1 VEDGACGAAITN
13 VPPSSRLKSKQR
25 NVIRVLDTRMTLCC
39 SVRQRSLQIQ
49 AATGAMI
56 FSCFLRPVQP
66 LLVLGKAPAMVT
78 IRDVARESGFSST
91 TVSIVLNNAP
101 LARYIPAV
109 TKKRIERA
117 AQKLGYR
124 PNQFA
129 RSLRS
134 KRSHTVG
141 VMVFDMT
148 DPFCTLIL
156 RGIENTLYQSSYLP
170 ILTDVH
176 NEGSRFE
183 RYLELLLDRR
193 IEALIVVANWLFL
206 DINLLGDLEKSSIPT
221 AMIGCELKTDSISSV
236 IVDNEVGGHLALEHL
251 HVLGHRKVAF
261 IRGPKSLTDSSPRW
275 RGIRNCAKQC
285 GLELDAR
292 LILDMPE
299 SRDPLSSFESGYKL
313 TEELLRQKRTF
324 TAMLAFDDMSAFG
337 AIRALSKAGIRVPEQ
352 CSVIGFDDVATSAI
366 YTPSLTTVR
375 QPMEAMGASAVG
387 IVVDG
392 INAVLEK
399 REITAT
405 HRKVA
410 PELVVRDSTRS
421 VG

>member
-1 VEDGACGAAITN
+1 
-13 VPPSSRLKSKQR
+13 
-25 NVIRVLDTRMTLCC
+25 
-39 SVRQRSLQIQ
+39 
-49 AATGAMI
+49 
-56 FSCFLRPVQP
+56 
-66 LLVLGKAPAMVT
+66 MVT
-78 IRDVARESGFSST
+78 IRDVAKESGFSST

-101 LARYIPAV
+101 LSRYIPAV

-156 RGIENTLYQSSYLP
+156 RGIENTLYQASYLP

-183 RYLELLLDRR
+183 RYLEMLLDRR
-193 IEALIVVANWLFL
+193 IEGLIVIANWLFL
-206 DINLLGDLEKSSIPT
+206 DINLLADLEKSSIPT
-221 AMIGCELKTDSISSV
+221 AMIGCELKNDSMSSV
-236 IVDNEVGGHLALEHL
+236 IVDNEVGGQLALEHL
-251 HVLGHRKVAF
+251 YSLGHRKIAF
-261 IRGPKSLTDSSPRW
+261 IRGPKGLTDSSPRW
-275 RGIRNCAKQC
+275 RGIRNFVKQS
-285 GLELDAR
+285 GLEIDSHLVLD
-292 LILDMPE
+292 LPE

-313 TEELLRQKRTF
+313 TEDLIRQKRSF
-324 TAMLAFDDMSAFG
+324 TALLAFDDMSAFG
-337 AIRALSKAGIRVPEQ
+337 AIRALSKSGIRVPEQ

-399 REITAT
+399 REMGAT
-405 HRKVA
+405 HRKVT
-410 PELVVRDSTRS
+410 PELVMRESTRNLA
-421 VG
+421 

>member
-1 VEDGACGAAITN
+1 
-13 VPPSSRLKSKQR
+13 
-25 NVIRVLDTRMTLCC
+25 
-39 SVRQRSLQIQ
+39 
-49 AATGAMI
+49 
-56 FSCFLRPVQP
+56 
-66 LLVLGKAPAMVT
+66 MVT
-78 IRDVARESGFSST
+78 IRDVAKESGFSST

-101 LARYIPAV
+101 LSRYIPAV

-156 RGIENTLYQSSYLP
+156 RGIENTLYQLSYLP

-183 RYLELLLDRR
+183 RYLEMLLDRR
-193 IEALIVVANWLFL
+193 VEGLIVIANWLFL
-206 DINLLGDLEKSSIPT
+206 DINLLADLEKSSIPT
-221 AMIGCELKTDSISSV
+221 AMIGCELKNDSMSSV
-236 IVDNEVGGHLALEHL
+236 IVDNEVGGQLALEHL
-251 HVLGHRKVAF
+251 YSLGHRKIAF
-261 IRGPKSLTDSSPRW
+261 IRGPKGLTDSSPRW
-275 RGIRNCAKQC
+275 RGIRNFVKQS
-285 GLELDAR
+285 GLEIDSHLVLD
-292 LILDMPE
+292 LPE

-313 TEELLRQKRTF
+313 TEDLIRQKRSF
-324 TAMLAFDDMSAFG
+324 TALLAFDDMSAFG
-337 AIRALSKAGIRVPEQ
+337 AIRALSKSGIRVPEQ

-399 REITAT
+399 REMGAT
-405 HRKVA
+405 HRKVT
-410 PELVVRDSTRS
+410 PELVMRESTRNL
-421 VG
+421 V

>member
-1 VEDGACGAAITN
+1 
-13 VPPSSRLKSKQR
+13 
-25 NVIRVLDTRMTLCC
+25 
-39 SVRQRSLQIQ
+39 
-49 AATGAMI
+49 
-56 FSCFLRPVQP
+56 
-66 LLVLGKAPAMVT
+66 MVT
-78 IRDVARESGFSST
+78 IRDVAKESGFSST

-101 LARYIPAV
+101 LSRYIPAV

-156 RGIENTLYQSSYLP
+156 RGIENTLYQLSYLP

-183 RYLELLLDRR
+183 RYLEMLLDRR
-193 IEALIVVANWLFL
+193 IEGLIVIANWLFL
-206 DINLLGDLEKSSIPT
+206 DINLLADLEKSSIPT
-221 AMIGCELKTDSISSV
+221 AMIGCELKNDSMSSV
-236 IVDNEVGGHLALEHL
+236 IVDNEVGGELALEHL
-251 HVLGHRKVAF
+251 YALGHRKIAF
-261 IRGPKSLTDSSPRW
+261 IRGPKGLTDSSPRW
-275 RGIRNCAKQC
+275 RGIRNFVKQS
-285 GLELDAR
+285 GLEIDSHLVLD
-292 LILDMPE
+292 LPE

-313 TEELLRQKRTF
+313 TEDLIRQKRSF
-324 TAMLAFDDMSAFG
+324 SALLAFDDMSAFG
-337 AIRALSKAGIRVPEQ
+337 AIRALSKSGIRVPEQ

-387 IVVDG
+387 IVIDG

-399 REITAT
+399 REMGAT

-410 PELVVRDSTRS
+410 PELVVRESTRNLA
-421 VG
+421 